1 MVANLNQIQQKRC
14 ALYLRVSTL
23 QGQSVELQKRELL
36 MYVQARQWNII
47 QIYDDSGQSGAN
59 SARPMYRQLLRDA
72 KQRKFDIVLVWKLD
86 RWARSLKEI
95 IVSLE
100 ELSEYGVEFCSLK
113 DNLDFSTSTGRLM
126 LNIIGAFAQFERD
139 ILVDRVRA
147 GLANAKAKG
156 KRLGR
161 PITRKDQQIIELRRK
176 GFSYSQICKE
186 LNVSLGSV
194 QRTLKALS
202 KTP

>member
-1 MVANLNQIQQKRC
+1 
-14 ALYLRVSTL
+14 L
-23 QGQSVELQKRELL
+23 QRRELL
-36 MYVQARQWNII
+36 AYVQARQWEVI
-47 QIYDDSGQSGAN
+47 QIYDDTGQSGAN
-59 SARPMYRQLLRDA
+59 NARPMYRQLLKDA
-72 KQRKFDIVLVWKLD
+72 KQRKFDMVLVWKLD

-95 IVSLE
+95 IVSLQD
-100 ELSEYGVEFCSLK
+100 LTDYGVEFCSLK
-113 DNLDFSTSTGRLM
+113 DNLDLSTSTGRLM
-126 LNIIGAFAQFERD
+126 LHIIGSFAQFERD

-161 PITRKDQQIIELRRK
+161 PVTRKDQQIINLRSK

-194 QRTLKALS
+194 QRSLKALS
-202 KTP
+202 KT

>member
-1 MVANLNQIQQKRC
+1 MVTSSSRNTKRC
-14 ALYLRVSTL
+14 VLYLRVSTSD
-23 QGQSVELQKRELL
+23 QSVELQRRELL
-36 MYVQARQWNII
+36 AYVQARQWEVI
-47 QIYDDSGQSGAN
+47 QIYDDTGQSGAN
-59 SARPMYRQLLRDA
+59 NARPMYRQLLKDA
-72 KQRKFDIVLVWKLD
+72 KQRKFDMVLVWKLD

-95 IVSLE
+95 IVSLQD
-100 ELSEYGVEFCSLK
+100 LTDYGVEFCSLK
-113 DNLDFSTSTGRLM
+113 DNLDLSTSTGRLM
-126 LNIIGAFAQFERD
+126 LHIIGSFAQFERD

-161 PITRKDQQIIELRRK
+161 PVTRKDQQIINLRSK

-194 QRTLKALS
+194 QRSLKALS
-202 KTP
+202 KT